1 MVSEVMGR
9 VIFWRMMTQMIIL
22 RLTQMTAT
30 VSSIPEDP
38 DAPCVRSLMYSG
50 VVQVNLVD

>member
-30 VSSIPEDP
+30 VISIPEDP

-50 VVQVNLVD
+50 VV